1 MKRRLFGI
9 LLCVVLVLQ
18 AVGMTAVSAAPTAT
32 VTVGTVQA
40 RPGDT
45 VTVPVTFSAVEDLV
59 GIELHLVFDD
69 TVLEYVDST
78 VEGVAKQM
86 DMATAMQAASAP
98 NEVWLSG
105 MTLKSVAGE
114 GVAYTLTFRVKEEAP
129 DGTTALRFA
138 DHHHMLL
145 VGVEMAELPLD
156 LKDGGVE
163 VRRDAAPVPTEA
175 PPTTTATEPPLTG
188 DVQGVQIVLDEEGE
202 PITRNDGQTVTLLP
216 PNTVADLMG
225 GIVTDKQGEA
235 VRLPNVAV
243 MVDQVTANPKEEVAV
258 AVSLSPIA
266 DMTSLEISVTYDAAA
281 LTFTGGD
288 SVGFVGDRLRIR
300 KTEDGTV
307 VLQADYTAG
316 MSGDGDIAV
325 LRFAVNDTAR
335 ATTYRLGLNPSP
347 RVMIGQAV
355 LGVQP
360 FAGEIRVLTDGADA
374 GGSSLSWWEAA
385 LIALAVAAVA
395 AVIVG
400 VVLRRK
406 ANPAARKQTVPKK
419 RTTDVSGDE
428 E

>member
-1 MKRRLFGI
+1 
-9 LLCVVLVLQ
+9 
-18 AVGMTAVSAAPTAT
+18 
-32 VTVGTVQA
+32 
-40 RPGDT
+40 
-45 VTVPVTFSAVEDLV
+45 
-59 GIELHLVFDD
+59 
-69 TVLEYVDST
+69 
-78 VEGVAKQM
+78 
-86 DMATAMQAASAP
+86 
-98 NEVWLSG
+98 
-105 MTLKSVAGE
+105 
-114 GVAYTLTFRVKEEAP
+114 
-129 DGTTALRFA
+129 
-138 DHHHMLL
+138 
-145 VGVEMAELPLD
+145 
-156 LKDGGVE
+156 
-163 VRRDAAPVPTEA
+163 
-175 PPTTTATEPPLTG
+175 
-188 DVQGVQIVLDEEGE
+188 
-202 PITRNDGQTVTLLP
+202 
-216 PNTVADLMG
+216 
-225 GIVTDKQGEA
+225 
-235 VRLPNVAV
+235 
-243 MVDQVTANPKEEVAV
+243 
-258 AVSLSPIA
+258 
-266 DMTSLEISVTYDAAA
+266 MTSLEISVTYDAAA